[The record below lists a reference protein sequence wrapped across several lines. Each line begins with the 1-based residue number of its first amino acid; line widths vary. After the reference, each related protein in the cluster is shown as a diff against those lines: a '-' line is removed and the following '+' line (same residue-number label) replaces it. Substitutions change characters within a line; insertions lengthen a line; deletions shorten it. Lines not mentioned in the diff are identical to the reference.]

1 MNRLAAT
8 MTFAVAT
15 TIPALVTTV
24 GTGLAGEQVG
34 TSCADCPSYKGAFSI
49 ENATGVTISYQV
61 KWGS

>member
-1 MNRLAAT
+1 MNKFAATITLAA
-8 MTFAVAT
+8 AT

-49 ENATGVTISYQV
+49 ENATGLTVS
-61 KWGS
+61 